1 MTRRGIAFGLTV
13 GIAALAALIPGA
25 AGAAGTGR
33 ATCAHQSGA
42 TFAADADDLV
52 VGPLRFVGLRAIA
65 DVDASNLVQHGGWKS
80 PAVLRAGHVAT
91 VSVDRAAR
99 SRVRLDYLHTGS
111 DAFAA
116 LPHTVRFVACGR
128 GRSMSTLDGKP
139 VTFWSGFF
147 RTTST
152 TPTPGCLPLT
162 FRIDG
167 GPPRHRRLPV
177 AGGSC
182 DRR

>member
-1 MTRRGIAFGLTV
+1 MTRRGIAFGLMV
-13 GIAALAALIPGA
+13 GLTTAAAATPSA
-25 AGAAGTGR
+25 AGAAGTAK

-42 TFAADADDLV
+42 EFSAGPDDLV
-52 VGPLRFVGLRAIA
+52 VGPMRFVGLRNIA
-65 DVDASNLVQHGGWKS
+65 DTDAANLVQHGGWKS

-91 VSVDRAAR
+91 VSVDRPAR
-99 SRVRLDYLHTGS
+99 STVRLDYGHATD

-116 LPHTVRFVACGR
+116 LPHTVRFVACSR
-128 GRSMSTLDGKP
+128 GRSLSTLDGKP

-147 RTTST
+147 RTRST
-152 TPTPGCLPLT
+152 TPVPGCLPLT
-162 FRIDG
+162 IRIDG

-182 DRR
+182 TPE